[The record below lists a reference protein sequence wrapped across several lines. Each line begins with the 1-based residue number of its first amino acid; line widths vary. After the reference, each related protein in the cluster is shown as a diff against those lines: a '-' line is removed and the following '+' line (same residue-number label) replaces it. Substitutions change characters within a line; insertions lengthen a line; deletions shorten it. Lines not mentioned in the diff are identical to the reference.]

1 MLKHSAAL
9 TASPL
14 ASIKALLVH
23 ELCESSSRK
32 NAQVLSNCPNYK
44 AISTKEACV
53 FVFPSSNFPKGR
65 ENISVY
71 PCFYKVKRALV
82 NFGRAWKVTDVSETL
97 CQAKYICKQINPS
110 PGLVGRNH

>member
-44 AISTKEACV
+44 AISTKKASLFFLAVIFQKEEKTSV
-53 FVFPSSNFPKGR
+53 FIR
-65 ENISVY
+65 
-71 PCFYKVKRALV
+71 
-82 NFGRAWKVTDVSETL
+82 VSIKSKEHL
-97 CQAKYICKQINPS
+97 
-110 PGLVGRNH
+110 

>member
-44 AISTKEACV
+44 AISTKEASLFFLAVIFQKEEKTSV
-53 FVFPSSNFPKGR
+53 FIR
-65 ENISVY
+65 
-71 PCFYKVKRALV
+71 
-82 NFGRAWKVTDVSETL
+82 VSIKSKEHL
-97 CQAKYICKQINPS
+97 
-110 PGLVGRNH
+110 

>member
-23 ELCESSSRK
+23 ELCESSSSSRK

-44 AISTKEACV
+44 AISTKEASLFFLAVIFQKEEKTSV
-53 FVFPSSNFPKGR
+53 FIR
-65 ENISVY
+65 
-71 PCFYKVKRALV
+71 
-82 NFGRAWKVTDVSETL
+82 VSIKSKEHL
-97 CQAKYICKQINPS
+97 
-110 PGLVGRNH
+110 